1 MMSSPRWR
9 RAAVVS
15 LGSAVFAGM
24 CCSSQVS
31 VCARRGQ
38 VRDEGLSDAGRGP
51 VETVVCVDDV
61 AIADPP
67 GEAGGHLEALVGV
80 RARPVLRNLAT
91 TTSGSVV
98 SCQMY

>member
-1 MMSSPRWR
+1 VLAADGRGLVGIGGVR
-9 RAAVVS
+9 RHV
-15 LGSAVFAGM
+15 LFL
-24 CCSSQVS
+24 SQVS

-38 VRDEGLSDAGRGP
+38 VRDEGLSDAGRAP
-51 VETVVCVDDV
+51 VEIVVCVDDV

-98 SCQMY
+98 SCWMY